1 MNTQEKSRS
10 SPGYLRRGDKGA
22 ICEQKH
28 QDEREEMEGPE
39 RKRRSD
45 HLGHSCSRLGKG
57 HRSDQQMQTVS
68 PQLSGFSAL
77 LTRQVLRRQ
86 LRDAP
91 QTHLLSLV
99 FVFSRAAIAK
109 YHKMGGL
116 TEMYC
121 LMVRE
126 VRSLEPRR
134 QQGVSILSSVREG
147 SISDRPLWLV
157 DGHLLPVSL
166 YIVFPPCASV
176 SESPLVMRNQPY
188 WIRAHPNN
196 LILT

>member
-1 MNTQEKSRS
+1 MLKQWLLVLLRGWLVMIPSECRSVLETEGSSSTQSPCRILPQKEFRILFIITVHWMNTQDKSRS

-68 PQLSGFSAL
+68 PRLSGFSAL

-109 YHKMGGL
+109 YHKW
-116 TEMYC
+116 E
-121 LMVRE
+121 
-126 VRSLEPRR
+126 
-134 QQGVSILSSVREG
+134 
-147 SISDRPLWLV
+147 
-157 DGHLLPVSL
+157 
-166 YIVFPPCASV
+166 A
-176 SESPLVMRNQPY
+176 
-188 WIRAHPNN
+188 
-196 LILT
+196 